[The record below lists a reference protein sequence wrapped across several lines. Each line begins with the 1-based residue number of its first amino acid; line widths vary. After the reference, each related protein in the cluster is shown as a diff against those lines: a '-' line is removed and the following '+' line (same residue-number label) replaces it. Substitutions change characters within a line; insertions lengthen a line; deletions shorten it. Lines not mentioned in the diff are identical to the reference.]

1 MDSSHMLKGVASF
14 IVATLFGVKH
24 FVRYVLMNL
33 KNEGGATMMELFKDY
48 PWIVLVVGFLIFIM
62 KTIHFIMDHVT
73 KTDVENSVSY
83 QGKEKV
89 QFFIFIIS
97 IFYVQFFLGQLAVG
111 EREESIALS
120 LVVALLVAFNKTLI
134 TVGVLSIVILL
145 VKGYFFLI
153 YDLEYYLTDG
163 SEEWLIL
170 KVTKEG
176 RVILKREDTYK
187 ILGNIEE
194 LYGKSIV
201 QKEVRRINEWRQKKH
216 K

>member
-1 MDSSHMLKGVASF
+1 
-14 IVATLFGVKH
+14 
-24 FVRYVLMNL
+24 
-33 KNEGGATMMELFKDY
+33 MMELFKDY

-73 KTDVENSVSY
+73 KTDVENSVFY

-97 IFYVQFFLGQLAVG
+97 ILYVQFFLEQLAVG

-134 TVGVLSIVILL
+134 TVGVLSIVIFL
-145 VKGYFFLI
+145 VKGYFFLV